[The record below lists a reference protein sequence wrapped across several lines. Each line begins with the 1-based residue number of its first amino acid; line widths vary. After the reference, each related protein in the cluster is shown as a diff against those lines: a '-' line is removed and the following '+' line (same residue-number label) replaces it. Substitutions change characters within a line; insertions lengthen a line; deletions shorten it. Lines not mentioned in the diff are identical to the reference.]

1 MTIDYKLCDYY
12 VLDDFTCKA
21 SHISGYDCIYHNND
35 NIVCPYMDGVEPEDL
50 EYLLDKRDKDS
61 DFKMLMERHKG
72 TIELLSK

>member
-1 MTIDYKLCDYY
+1 MKEYKLCSYYILGDYP
-12 VLDDFTCKA
+12 CKF
-21 SHISGYDCIYHNND
+21 SYISGCDCIYHYID
-35 NIVCPYMDGVEPEDL
+35 IICPYMDGVDPEDL